1 MTNYSKQ
8 YVLTLLEL
16 CDKSLKTEH
25 RIYEMLVKQGKV
37 FDNMIEMPLELMQTG
52 NCFDNAYEYAT
63 KYNLKY
69 CEGYAFDGMPKEHA
83 WCIKRGK
90 VVVDPTWGLAG
101 SDYFGYSI
109 DLDSVQRLRMATGIP
124 GVFSHPWETILK
136 HVRLEKRW
144 AKPVKLNPMDF
155 RRAS

>member
-37 FDNMIEMPLELMQTG
+37 FDHPAEPPLELMNTG
-52 NCFDNAYEYAT
+52 NCFDNALEYAT
-63 KYNLKY
+63 RYKLKY
-69 CEGYAFDGMPKEHA
+69 CEGYAWDGMPKEHA
-83 WCIKRGK
+83 WCVKRGK
-90 VVVDPTWGLAG
+90 RVIDPTWGLAG
-101 SDYFGYSI
+101 CDYFGYVI
-109 DLDSVQRLRMATGIP
+109 DLDSVKRMRIATGVP
-124 GVFSHPWETILK
+124 GVFTQSWETIREFI
-136 HVRLEKRW
+136 RLEKRW
-144 AKPVKLNPMDF
+144 AKPVFSPMEI

>member
-37 FDNMIEMPLELMQTG
+37 FDNPTELPLEMMHAG

-90 VVVDPTWGLAG
+90 MVIDPTWGPAG
-101 SDYFGYSI
+101 SDYFGYNI
-109 DLDSVQRLRMATGIP
+109 DLDSVKRLRMATGVP
-124 GVFSHPWETILK
+124 GVFCHSWETILK
-136 HVRLEKRW
+136 YVQLEKRW
-144 AKPVKLNPMDF
+144 AKPVKVATAYAL
-155 RRAS
+155 RAS